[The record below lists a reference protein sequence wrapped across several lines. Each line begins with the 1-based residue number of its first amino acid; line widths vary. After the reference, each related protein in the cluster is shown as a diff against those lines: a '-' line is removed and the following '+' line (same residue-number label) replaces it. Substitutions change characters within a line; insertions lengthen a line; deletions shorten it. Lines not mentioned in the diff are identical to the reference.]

1 MQCRSEVYV
10 LVTETWNPSAMID
23 SRTAPFAALLLRITL
38 GVLFLTHVSLK
49 IFVFTP
55 AGFAG
60 FMQSLGLPAPL
71 AYVVI
76 AAELLGGIALITGFY
91 ARWVALALVPLLIG
105 TIVTVHGA
113 AGFFFTNP
121 NGGWEYPAFWSIA
134 LVVQFL
140 LGNGVFALT
149 SARATA

>member
-1 MQCRSEVYV
+1 
-10 LVTETWNPSAMID
+10 MID
-23 SRTAPFAALLLRITL
+23 SRTAPFAALVLRLTL
-38 GVLFLTHVSLK
+38 GVLFLIHVSLK

-55 AGFAG
+55 AGTAG
-60 FMQSLGLPAPL
+60 FFQSIGLPGPL

-91 ARWVALALVPLLIG
+91 ARWVALALVPLLVG

-113 AGFFFTNP
+113 AGFFFSNP
-121 NGGWEYPAFWSIA
+121 NGGWEYPAFWSVA

-140 LGNGVFALT
+140 LGNGAFAL
-149 SARATA
+149 SSSRAAA

>member
-1 MQCRSEVYV
+1 
-10 LVTETWNPSAMID
+10 MID
-23 SRTAPFAALLLRITL
+23 TRTAPFAALVLRLTL
-38 GVLFLTHVSLK
+38 GVLFLIHVSLK

-55 AGFAG
+55 AGTAG
-60 FMQSLGLPAPL
+60 FFQSIGLPGPL

-91 ARWVALALVPLLIG
+91 ARWVALALVPLLVG

-113 AGFFFTNP
+113 AGFFFSNP
-121 NGGWEYPAFWSIA
+121 NGGWEYPAFWSVA

-140 LGNGVFALT
+140 LGNGAFALT
-149 SARATA
+149 SSRAAA

>member
-1 MQCRSEVYV
+1 MQSRGEVYV
-10 LVTETWNPSAMID
+10 PFIETRNPTAMID
-23 SRTAPFAALLLRITL
+23 SRTAPFAALVLRLTL
-38 GVLFLTHVSLK
+38 GVLFLIHVSLK

-55 AGFAG
+55 AGTAG
-60 FMQSLGLPAPL
+60 FFQSIGLPGPL

-91 ARWVALALVPLLIG
+91 ARWVALALVPLLVG

-113 AGFFFTNP
+113 VGFFFSNP
-121 NGGWEYPAFWSIA
+121 NGGWEYPAFWSVA

-140 LGNGVFALT
+140 LGNGAFALT
-149 SARATA
+149 SSRAAA

>member
-1 MQCRSEVYV
+1 MQYKGEVYV
-10 LVTETWNPSAMID
+10 PLIETRNRITMID
-23 SRTAPFAALLLRITL
+23 TRTAPFAALVLRITL
-38 GVLFLTHVSLK
+38 GVLFLIHVSLK

-71 AYVVI
+71 AYAVI

-91 ARWVALALVPLLIG
+91 ARWVALALVPLLVG

-121 NGGWEYPAFWSIA
+121 NGGWEYPAFWSVA

-140 LGNGVFALT
+140 LGNGAFALT
-149 SARATA
+149 TSRVTA

>member
-1 MQCRSEVYV
+1 
-10 LVTETWNPSAMID
+10 MID
-23 SRTAPFAALLLRITL
+23 SRTAPFAALVLRVTL
-38 GVLFLTHVSLK
+38 GVLFLIHVSLK
-49 IFVFTP
+49 IFIFTP
-55 AGFAG
+55 AGTAG
-60 FMQSLGLPAPL
+60 FFQSLGLPGFL
-71 AYVVI
+71 AYIVI

-91 ARWVALALVPLLIG
+91 ARWVALALVPLMIG

-140 LGNGVFALT
+140 LGNGAL
-149 SARATA
+149 SLSPSKATA

>member
-1 MQCRSEVYV
+1 
-10 LVTETWNPSAMID
+10 MID
-23 SRTAPFAALLLRITL
+23 SRTAPFAALVLRLTL
-38 GVLFLTHVSLK
+38 GVLFLIHVSLK

-55 AGFAG
+55 AGTAG
-60 FMQSLGLPAPL
+60 FFQSIGLPGPL

-91 ARWVALALVPLLIG
+91 ARWVALALVPLLVG

-113 AGFFFTNP
+113 AGFFFSNP
-121 NGGWEYPAFWSIA
+121 NGGWEYPAFWSVA

-140 LGNGVFALT
+140 LGNGAFALT
-149 SARATA
+149 SSRAAA